1 MDNSMSHSDKELMET
16 CQVYSDPDRIRQGY
30 AWGLVLLVV
39 GLTWGIPLLPE
50 GLAGV
55 AVGLILLG
63 LNGARVLVGHPT
75 SAFTLALGCIAMF
88 VGLGAAV
95 VDYAD
100 LYLPVPVVPILLAGL
115 GLALGVRAMWPR

>member
-1 MDNSMSHSDKELMET
+1 MTATVE
-16 CQVYSDPDRIRQGY
+16 PDRVRQGY
-30 AWGLVLLVV
+30 AWGLFLLVL

-63 LNGARVLVGHPT
+63 LNGARYLGRDGHPT
-75 SAFTLALGCIAMF
+75 STFTLALGCIAVF
-88 VGLGAAV
+88 VGLGAAA

-100 LYLPVPVVPILLAGL
+100 LYLPVPPVPFRVVVPLLLAGL
-115 GLALGVRAMWPR
+115 GLALGLRAWRCR

>member
-1 MDNSMSHSDKELMET
+1 MTTTVET
-16 CQVYSDPDRIRQGY
+16 DPDRVRQGY
-30 AWGLVLLVV
+30 AWGLFLLVL

-63 LNGARVLVGHPT
+63 LNGARYLDGYPT
-75 SAFTLALGCIAMF
+75 SAFTLALGTIAVF
-88 VGLGAAV
+88 VGLGAAA

-100 LYLPVPVVPILLAGL
+100 LYLPVPVVLLLLAGL
-115 GLALGVRAMWPR
+115 GLALGIRYWRQR